1 MEEKISLLLSDKKI
15 ENRQIKGG
23 LDDSLDRESQF
34 IDAWVVQQDS
44 TIDSNDVTV
53 NVSVEIPKTENLKTT
68 TLPRDLEHDLKAQI
82 VAMKA
87 NFMNEIC
94 KLRSE
99 IVGLKKQICNRSSNN
114 NNVHDDNNLEI
125 SKVENSLLEQEDQ
138 LVKHDLQ

>member
-1 MEEKISLLLSDKKI
+1 MVE
-15 ENRQIKGG
+15 
-23 LDDSLDRESQF
+23 
-34 IDAWVVQQDS
+34 QDS

-94 KLRSE
+94 ELRSE